1 MMYFTNRDPVRLD
14 GARVLITG
22 ASSGIGRALAVDLAR
37 KGALLVL
44 AARRLLPLQ
53 DAADDVTYSAAHGAP
68 CILKCDVRDEASV
81 EQLID
86 TAERLLGGIDIL
98 VNNAGSCIYG
108 AAGWTTTDDIRS
120 MLRVH
125 VIGPYT
131 AMRAVIPRMQ
141 AQGGGLIVN
150 VASLAGL
157 RGVPYLSGY
166 GAAKAALVALSQS
179 LCAELHGSGI
189 RFLTVCPGYTAT
201 GLFSK
206 EKKVGGA
213 RRPDGPYRSAESVAA
228 SITKSIQK
236 GRQGLVTTVQG
247 RLLNITQSLLPGL
260 VEHYFDRMADR
271 LREDYS
277 YA

>member
-1 MMYFTNRDPVRLD
+1 MISFKSRHRVRLD

-22 ASSGIGRALAVDLAR
+22 ASSGIGRALALELAR
-37 KGALLVL
+37 RGSLLVL

-53 DAADDVTYSAAHGAP
+53 DAADDVTYSSAHGSP
-68 CILKCDVRDEASV
+68 SVVKCDVCSEADV
-81 EQLID
+81 ENLVE

-98 VNNAGSCIYG
+98 VNNAGSCVYG
-108 AAGWTTTDDIRS
+108 AAGWTTTDDLRS

-125 VIGPYT
+125 VLGPYT

-141 AQGGGLIVN
+141 SRGGGLIVN
-150 VASLAGL
+150 VASLSGL
-157 RGVPYLSGY
+157 HGIPYLSGY

-179 LCAELHGSGI
+179 LCAELHGSGV
-189 RFLTVCPGYTAT
+189 RVLAVCPGYTAT
-201 GLFSK
+201 SLFSR
-206 EKKVGGA
+206 EKNVGGA
-213 RRPDGPYRSAESVAA
+213 RRPDGPHRPAESVAA
-228 SITKSIQK
+228 SIARCIRE
-236 GRQGLVTTVQG
+236 GRQGMVTTAQG
-247 RLLNITQSLLPGL
+247 RLLYITQSLWPGL